1 MIREPGP
8 GKRERARLA
17 LERSLR
23 SAAPPSNEPADPELL
38 ARLEAAL
45 RSLPRLRREIF
56 LAVRL
61 DAMTYGEIARR
72 TGLSIAQ
79 VEREVA
85 RAIAQID
92 RCLEQ
97 DGASPSHTWWRRF
110 WRR

>member
-1 MIREPGP
+1 MTHEPGP

-23 SAAPPSNEPADPELL
+23 SAAPPSNEPPDPELL

-45 RSLPRLRREIF
+45 SSLPRLRREIF

-61 DAMTYGEIARR
+61 DARTYGEIART
-72 TGLSIAQ
+72 TGLSTKQ
-79 VEREVA
+79 VERHVA

-92 RCLEQ
+92 RYLEH
-97 DGASPSHTWWRRF
+97 GETSPFRSWWRRF